1 MVACDMYAIDAI
13 KIHSQGPFVLGA
25 LLIYLGADQLHKWI
39 VDSRKPL
46 STPEYLS
53 LLAIII
59 IIVQWASSP
68 AYLSA
73 SLSAARDGG
82 AAGLR

>member
-39 VDSRKPL
+39 VDSRKRL

-59 IIVQWASSP
+59 IIVQWGFVSGA
-68 AYLSA
+68 LIG
-73 SLSAARDGG
+73 SLSARA
-82 AAGLR
+82 